1 MSRNRLYYDI
11 GLTACQLLCISR
23 NDIAIP
29 LKYSIIKNKG
39 EIFDGKLT
47 LQDARILAICKLHPA
62 RITINQTADATRQ
75 DNGLV

>member
-1 MSRNRLYYDI
+1 
-11 GLTACQLLCISR
+11 
-23 NDIAIP
+23 
-29 LKYSIIKNKG
+29 LKYSTIKNKG

>member
-1 MSRNRLYYDI
+1 MALYF
-11 GLTACQLLCISR
+11 TKRHS
-23 NDIAIP
+23 
-29 LKYSIIKNKG
+29 YSVEIQYNKKNKG